1 MLFRSPSPL
10 ALDSFSLLSLATSAL
25 QASISSVWLSIA
37 ASLLVRLAR
46 DQNDFQ
52 LTEEDLAKVGR
63 PVEAVLTTLLS
74 RYADLAGEYRR
85 L

>member
-1 MLFRSPSPL
+1 M
-10 ALDSFSLLSLATSAL
+10 
-25 QASISSVWLSIA
+25 WLSIA